1 MSRGIRSKPRRAALG
16 LAVVGLTASL
26 LGVAAPTSAAATTV
40 TLGGGSG
47 IAFDQGLPGDVT
59 QATAAGCTLTAVGY
73 DRTGNLV
80 GLTNAHCFIRA
91 DGTKLVG
98 EPIYKN
104 IAPAGT
110 AFNAAKVITP
120 DTDTGVVGTVTHVS
134 TPNNL
139 LSDGPDGLDYAVID
153 LDETKVAPTTTVGGV
168 TITSVGAVPGV
179 GVRMCK
185 QGQTTGLTCGFNLGT
200 SGIWFAH
207 TVWTWA
213 GDSGAPVVVGQTLV
227 GNAWGLQ
234 HSSPILSIIADMDA
248 NGGVG
253 AGFRVAA

>member
-1 MSRGIRSKPRRAALG
+1 MPRRAARALALVG
-16 LAVVGLTASL
+16 LAAALVS
-26 LGVAAPTSAAATTV
+26 VAGPTSTAATPVTV
-40 TLGGGSG
+40 GGGSG
-47 IAFDQGLPGDVT
+47 IAFDQGLPGEVT
-59 QATAAGCTLTAVGY
+59 QATALGCTLTAVGY

-80 GLTNAHCFIRA
+80 ALTNAHCFVKA

-110 AFNAAKVITP
+110 SLNTAKVITP
-120 DTDTGVVGTVTHVS
+120 DTETGVIGTVTHVS

-153 LDETKVAPTTTVGGV
+153 LDETKVAPTTTVGSV
-168 TITSVGAVPGV
+168 TITSVGAVPGA

-185 QGQTTGLTCGFNLGT
+185 QGQTTGITCGLKLGN
-200 SGIWFAH
+200 SGIWFSH
-207 TVWTWA
+207 TIWTWA
-213 GDSGAPVVVGQTLV
+213 GDSGAPIVVGQTLV

-234 HSSPILSIIADMDA
+234 HGSPILSIIADMDA

-253 AGFRVAA
+253 AGFRVAS